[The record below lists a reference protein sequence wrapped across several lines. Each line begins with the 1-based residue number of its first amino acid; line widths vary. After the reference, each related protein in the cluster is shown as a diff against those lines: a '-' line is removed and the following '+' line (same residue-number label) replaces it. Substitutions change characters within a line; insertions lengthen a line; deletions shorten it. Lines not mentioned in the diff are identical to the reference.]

1 MMRKIWILSLLAAI
15 IVSLSVFAFNT
26 FGKEDSQD
34 SKNEIKQLSEKI
46 DTVLKNQEGIIAQLT
61 DIRQELDVIRVR
73 ASAR

>member
-1 MMRKIWILSLLAAI
+1 MRKIWILSLIAAI

-26 FGKEDSQD
+26 FGKEEGQD
-34 SKNEIKQLSEKI
+34 SKNEIRQLSEKI

>member
-1 MMRKIWILSLLAAI
+1 M
-15 IVSLSVFAFNT
+15 SLSVFAFNT
-26 FGKEDSQD
+26 FGGEDSQD

-46 DTVLKNQEGIIAQLT
+46 DTVLKNQEGMIAQLA